1 MLENMPFDIPESWCW
16 ARLGKYISLLS
27 GRDLEPAQYNK
38 NNIGVPYITGASN
51 FEDDRLII
59 NRWTDMPVVIS
70 HKGDLLI
77 TCKGTIGTMAY
88 NQIGDLHI
96 ARQIMA
102 IRSDIDIR
110 YVKIFL
116 QTKITDLQ
124 AVAKSMIPGISRDDI
139 EKAIIPIPPIQEQV
153 KIVAAVEKIMC
164 VVKDEA

>member
-1 MLENMPFDIPESWCW
+1 
-16 ARLGKYISLLS
+16 
-27 GRDLEPAQYNK
+27 
-38 NNIGVPYITGASN
+38 
-51 FEDDRLII
+51 
-59 NRWTDMPVVIS
+59 MPVVIS

-88 NQIGDLHI
+88 NRIGDLHI

-116 QTKITDLQ
+116 QTKISDLQ

-153 KIVAAVEKIMC
+153 KIVAAVEKIMR